1 MNVNI
6 DTIADSHTCGLDVK
20 HREIYLHSYIA
31 NADEDPGV
39 DYRMASTFAKNIRI
53 LDLISHDNIIIHMHS
68 IGGNWN
74 DGMAIF
80 DAIKACE
87 SHVTIIVY
95 GQAESMSSIIL
106 QAADSRIMMPNA
118 YLMCHFGSNSYCGSF
133 LDAQNTAKFEKIAT
147 NNMLDI
153 YVAACVQGK
162 YFKENY
168 TAVSEEKVKNFL
180 RRKFKEGDWYLTS
193 HEAVYYGLSDHVLL
207 TRRCPSIES
216 LKK

>member
-1 MNVNI
+1 M
-6 DTIADSHTCGLDVK
+6 
-20 HREIYLHSYIA
+20 HSYIA

-87 SHVTIIVY
+87 SHVTIIAY

-133 LDAQNTAKFEKIAT
+133 LDAQNTA
-147 NNMLDI
+147 N
-153 YVAACVQGK
+153 K